1 MDDWEDI
8 DEYEGEEEEE
18 AEILDYCAECDEP
31 IYDGDNYTLLD
42 CCARR
47 CWKSWKVL
55 TQSCTA
61 GTSAAGRCWT
71 G

>member
-42 CCARR
+42 DGRYLCECC
-47 CWKSWKVL
+47 
-55 TQSCTA
+55 
-61 GTSAAGRCWT
+61 SAKRL
-71 G
+71 